1 MTAPMDKTMTEA
13 MNKEAIRAM
22 PIEAIR
28 ERLSALPDWHVVED
42 GRGVRIRRE
51 FRFKDFGATMSF
63 VNAAAWVAHR
73 MDHHPDM
80 SVHYSRCVV
89 EYTTHDVGGVSELD
103 IEAARRVDALL
114 G

>member
-1 MTAPMDKTMTEA
+1 MTAPMDNTVTKAMT
-13 MNKEAIRAM
+13 
-22 PIEAIR
+22 IETIR
-28 ERLSALPDWHVVED
+28 ERLIALPDWHVMD
-42 GRGVRIRRE
+42 DARGVRIRRE
-51 FRFKDFGATMSF
+51 FRFKDFGATMAF

-103 IEAARRVDALL
+103 LDAARRVDALL
-114 G
+114 S

>member
-1 MTAPMDKTMTEA
+1 MDKPMIKAT
-13 MNKEAIRAM
+13 
-22 PIEAIR
+22 PIETIR
-28 ERLSALPDWHVVED
+28 ERLLALPGWHVVED
-42 GRGVRIRRE
+42 GGCVRIRRE
-51 FRFKDFGATMSF
+51 FRFKDFYATMSF

-103 IEAARRVDALL
+103 FEAARRVDALL
-114 G
+114 S